1 MIASFTGHRPDK
13 LGGYGTHEPLTALA
27 TWWLEALQ
35 PDTVI
40 SGMALGWD
48 QAVAEA
54 ATRLGV
60 PWCAAV
66 PFEGQENRW
75 PDASRA
81 QYQRLLARAGSVVIV
96 SPGGYSAR
104 KMHWRNEWM
113 VDQSDLLC
121 ALWDGSDGGTGAC
134 VRYAERVGRLWVNL
148 WSEWRGSRCYD

>member
-1 MIASFTGHRPDK
+1 MIASFTGHRPEK
-13 LGGYGTHEPLTALA
+13 LGGYGTHEPLTRLA
-27 TWWLEALQ
+27 TWWLDALQ

-66 PFEGQENRW
+66 PFEGQESRW

-81 QYQRLLARAGSVVIV
+81 QYRRLLARADSVVIV
-96 SPGGYSAR
+96 SPAR
-104 KMHWRNEWM
+104 CTGATSGW
-113 VDQSDLLC
+113 STG

-134 VRYAERVGRLWVNL
+134 VKYAERVGRIWVNL
-148 WSEWRGSRCYD
+148 WDEWPGALQ